1 MATYLTL
8 EGAKILEARGFGS
21 GNPSSGLHTVTLEDD
36 GVFAVYSKGPFGGLK
51 RIYWVNF
58 VKLEFYVGTVAV
70 QSGGGWVGG
79 GFGVRGAV
87 KGAVTASLLNALTTK
102 NREYAVL
109 TVIVNDP
116 ATGVQKTFSVGF
128 QNIDEATLRIKLAQ
142 AIPAWTEPI
151 IAKWEGHFKQLRDRD
166 EAVEHV
172 AMLNMFLERG
182 IFSQEQANRL
192 FPLLKK
198 VAPEAFPEALPKP
211 VPQSTS
217 TSRVEQLKILSDL
230 RNSGALSEEEFQA
243 EKRLL
248 LEGGQS

>member
-1 MATYLTL
+1 MGVET
-8 EGAKILEARGFGS
+8 RGFG
-21 GNPSSGLHTVTLEDD
+21 GGTHSGLHTVTLEDE
-36 GVFAVYSKGPFGGLK
+36 GVFAVYSKGVFGWLK
-51 RIYWVNF
+51 KIYWAKF
-58 VKLEFYVGTVAV
+58 GKLEFYVGTVAV

-109 TVIVNDP
+109 TVIDNDT
-116 ATGVQKTFSVGF
+116 ATGVQKTFSLGF
-128 QNIDEATLRIKLAQ
+128 QNIDEATLQTKLAQ
-142 AIPAWTEPI
+142 AIPAWLEPFI
-151 IAKWEGHFKQLRDRD
+151 VKLEGYYKQPMDKD
-166 EAVEHV
+166 KAIKEV
-172 AMLNMFLERG
+172 ALLNLFLERG
-182 IFSQEQANRL
+182 ILSEEHANRL

-198 VAPEAFPEALPKP
+198 VAPEAFPEPLPESLPKP

-243 EKRLL
+243 EKRVL
-248 LEGGQS
+248 LEAHRT